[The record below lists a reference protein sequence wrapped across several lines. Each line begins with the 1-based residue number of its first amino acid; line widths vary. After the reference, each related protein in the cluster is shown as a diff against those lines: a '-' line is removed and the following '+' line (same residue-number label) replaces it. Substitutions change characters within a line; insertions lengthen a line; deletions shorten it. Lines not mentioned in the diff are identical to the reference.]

1 MYIEW
6 HDPGE
11 PVATRPCGEG
21 MGVHVFPVLPYI
33 FTNWPGC
40 DDGHGRQKGRER
52 GGRSSRNH
60 SRENKH
66 QIAYAQRPRP
76 GAGGHGPRSRKS
88 CAQRCRFFAADT
100 DSTPTLTIPEPRFAA
115 VGNVSLGSIS
125 KGGSRITQNHASSR
139 SRQSDGNPL
148 LSSRYALSALSDSL
162 SRSSLAPSLS
172 N

>member
-40 DDGHGRQKGRER
+40 NDGHGRQKGRER

-66 QIAYAQRPRP
+66 QIAYAQRP
-76 GAGGHGPRSRKS
+76 GGHGPRRSYAPHRRFLQRTQYPTPAIPFMG
-88 CAQRCRFFAADT
+88 CA
-100 DSTPTLTIPEPRFAA
+100 SPPTATC
-115 VGNVSLGSIS
+115 
-125 KGGSRITQNHASSR
+125 
-139 SRQSDGNPL
+139 
-148 LSSRYALSALSDSL
+148 LSAQSVKGDRASRRIMRRQGPGKATATRSFSLFPIVCL
-162 SRSSLAPSLS
+162 SRSSLAPQLS
-172 N
+172 T